1 MYKTVDSF
9 GVLIA
14 RIIRGSETAGY
25 LFEDYMNSNKYTI
38 TKESAQCM
46 ACSGGLWIIINN
58 IKNHI
63 YLDAAGR
70 LRSEGKLKMKDLPV
84 INEKDLIKN
93 FKNTKKVSIE
103 QLPSI
108 LKSGYKSWYT
118 NVCNSEHKYINITDV
133 TWRLDT
139 YLAKSIC
146 ITLGMHNED
155 FRILYGRCHTYY
167 RDGKYIID
175 MADENVYNDLVKIV
189 NEFSGDYQLKDFLS
203 YLLSAI
209 NNI

>member
-46 ACSGGLWIIINN
+46 ACSGGLWIIIDN

-84 INEKDLIKN
+84 INEKDSIKN
-93 FKNTKKVSIE
+93 FKNKVFI
-103 QLPSI
+103 
-108 LKSGYKSWYT
+108 
-118 NVCNSEHKYINITDV
+118 
-133 TWRLDT
+133 
-139 YLAKSIC
+139 
-146 ITLGMHNED
+146 
-155 FRILYGRCHTYY
+155 
-167 RDGKYIID
+167 
-175 MADENVYNDLVKIV
+175 
-189 NEFSGDYQLKDFLS
+189 
-203 YLLSAI
+203 
-209 NNI
+209 